1 MGGGGGL
8 LEILPEIAYY
18 DGAGAARASP
28 EKSLLFKSRLFRLLD
43 ELKINFTLEE
53 KKEPVND
60 AANRDRLIASYMA
73 RNFRYPITLEAL
85 SKKFSLTPQYLSRY
99 FKNRFGVNF
108 HSYLNH
114 LRLESAQK
122 DLLLGDATVTT
133 VAHDNGFPSLSTFT
147 KELKNAIGKT
157 PNEYRKTADARMR
170 GTEIDYA
177 ETAPGVEA
185 IQDKLLPY
193 LRNIQEDNPA
203 SQQRKIIEA
212 DVRFS
217 SDYER
222 PWAEVIN
229 LGFAHDFLK
238 PAFLDHLRLLQGE
251 TPFRYGRFQ
260 GIFGKSMLISQNDK
274 RNYNFVQ
281 IDRAIDF
288 LRSVGLIP
296 FLEIGFKP
304 DKIQENA
311 GKYVFFNDDEVKEI
325 GIDDY
330 QELMDHF
337 MKHMINR
344 YGVEDVS
351 AWRFEM
357 MCLGTHPQ
365 YGITGI
371 DNYIECFVRIQ
382 RVIKKYAPESL
393 VGGPGFN
400 LAFSENLEKMA
411 RITHTLRKRNSHLD
425 FFSIYSFSLSR
436 VFSGSETVEHDRL
449 KQWAKDETAEHINWA
464 KTFIRSQDPLIRYFF
479 VTEWSLDFSCRN
491 MLHDLLL
498 KAAFV
503 LQNCINAIGVT
514 DVLAYW
520 LASDISAE
528 YSDSS
533 AILFGGAG
541 LISRHGI
548 RKPSFF
554 VYKFLSRLGSRL
566 VAKGEN
572 YIITAKS
579 DNNYTAI
586 VFNFKYIKDYARL
599 QHIYRGPLLESP
611 ELLEDTKTLL
621 VSLNLTGLVPGSYK
635 VRQEILNRSHGSLY
649 DAWVRLSAAEELQT
663 METDWLKNTCVPT
676 MQIDFVSC
684 DSKLSL
690 GYELEPNEIRFLD
703 INLILT

>member
-1 MGGGGGL
+1 
-8 LEILPEIAYY
+8 
-18 DGAGAARASP
+18 
-28 EKSLLFKSRLFRLLD
+28 
-43 ELKINFTLEE
+43 
-53 KKEPVND
+53 
-60 AANRDRLIASYMA
+60 MA
-73 RNFRYPITLEAL
+73 RNFRYPTTLRTL

-114 LRLESAQK
+114 LRLESAKK
-122 DLLLGDATVTT
+122 DLLLSDATVTT

-147 KELKNAIGKT
+147 KELKNISGKT
-157 PNEYRKTADARMR
+157 PNEYRKYADAQMQE
-170 GTEIDYA
+170 TETDYD
-177 ETAPGVEA
+177 ETAPEAEA
-185 IQDKLLPY
+185 IQNKLLPY

-203 SQQRKIIEA
+203 NQQRKIIEA

-288 LRSVGLIP
+288 LRSVRLIP

-311 GKYVFFNDDEVKEI
+311 GKYVFFNDDEIKEI
-325 GIDDY
+325 DIDDY
-330 QELMDHF
+330 EELMDHF
-337 MKHMINR
+337 MKHLINR
-344 YGVEDVS
+344 YGVEDVN

-357 MCLGTHPQ
+357 MCLSTYAQ
-365 YGITGI
+365 YGIAEI
-371 DNYIECFVRIQ
+371 DNYIECFMKIR
-382 RVIKKYAPESL
+382 RVIKKYAPGSL

-400 LAFSENLEKMA
+400 LAFSEDLEKMVK
-411 RITHTLRKRNSHLD
+411 ITYTLRKRNSPLD

-436 VFSGSETVEHDRL
+436 IFSDSNTVKQDRL
-449 KQWAKDETAEHINWA
+449 KRWAKNETAEHINWA
-464 KTFIRSQDPLIRYFF
+464 KTFIQSQDPLIRCFF

-491 MLHDLLL
+491 RLHDLLI

-503 LQNCINAIGVT
+503 LQNCINAIGT
-514 DVLAYW
+514 TEVLAYW

-586 VFNFKYIKDYARL
+586 VSNFKYIKDYARL
-599 QHIYRGPLLESP
+599 QHIYQDSLFESS

-621 VSLNLTGLVPGSYK
+621 ISLTLTGLAPGSYK

-663 METDWLKNTCVPT
+663 MEIDWLKNTCIPT
-676 MQIDFVSC
+676 MQIDFLSC
-684 DSKLSL
+684 DKGLSL
-690 GYELEPNEIRFLD
+690 RCELEPNEIRFLD
-703 INLILT
+703 ISLILE